1 MRSLD
6 VLAADVWSAPG
17 RGEGMAVDVFVLE
30 PRTGDP
36 PDWAR
41 FQRDLSRSLRGEL
54 ELDAQLADR
63 ASAYSHGRSQAR
75 LAIGYRVLV
84 DNEASADATVVEVR
98 GPNVVGVLYRIAT
111 ALASCDLDIRHAKV
125 LTLGFEIVDSFYV
138 VDSDGQQLANARIDE
153 LERSVLRE
161 LAALVEA
168 T

>member
-1 MRSLD
+1 PDLEPLVDQADGGLLVWADGSRLVIVAPDRPGLFSQIAGVLAMRSLD

-111 ALASCDLDIRHAKV
+111 ALASCDLDIRHA
-125 LTLGFEIVDSFYV
+125 
-138 VDSDGQQLANARIDE
+138 
-153 LERSVLRE
+153 
-161 LAALVEA
+161 
-168 T
+168 